1 MPASANEHG
10 VNRDDDLAPA
20 VVSDDGLPAPDAP
33 AVIPADTLP
42 TPDAP
47 AVIPADGLPT
57 PDAPAVI
64 PADALPAPEGG
75 SPERTLNDLPK
86 WLSEPDGWD
95 KLTEAA
101 QGIVSLQQAKA
112 AGVARKKL
120 HQQARSG
127 KGQRV
132 HRGVYA
138 TFAGEL
144 TRTAELWAAI
154 SRAGRG
160 AMLSHETAAE
170 IQGLSSQPSSLI
182 HITVPTRRRP
192 AQRTDIA
199 GVVIHR
205 SDQAQADP
213 VPYTELPRTRLMDT
227 VLDLV
232 ATAGTFEQA
241 YTWIARAVS
250 LTGLTTTDIAAAM
263 AARTRMRRRKLLAE
277 MLGDVGDGVHFPL
290 EHHYLKMIIREHGLP
305 AGTRQPRQREGT
317 ATWYLDFAYPQY
329 KVVVELDGAI
339 GSPPLTRAP
348 DALDGSRTIKLGWP
362 DVIDHACA
370 NAARLARILT
380 DGGWDAATL
389 RPCGDGCEV
398 APVSSSS
405 ARP

>member
-10 VNRDDDLAPA
+10 DVNRDDGVAPA
-20 VVSDDGLPAPDAP
+20 VVSDE
-33 AVIPADTLP
+33 
-42 TPDAP
+42 
-47 AVIPADGLPT
+47 GLPT

-64 PADALPAPEGG
+64 PARTLPAPDRD

-192 AQRTDIA
+192 AQRSEIA
-199 GVVIHR
+199 GVIIHR

-232 ATAGTFEQA
+232 AAADSFEQA

-250 LTGLTTTDIAAAM
+250 LTGLTAPDIAAAM
-263 AARTRMRRRKLLAE
+263 AGRTRMRGRKLLEE
-277 MLGDVGDGVHFPL
+277 MLGDAGDGVRFPL
-290 EHHYLKMIIREHGLP
+290 EHHYIKMIIRPHGLP
-305 AGTRQPRQREGT
+305 AGIRQPRHRDGAGT
-317 ATWYLDFAYPQY
+317 WDLDFAYLRY
-329 KVVVELDGAI
+329 KVVVELDGVI
-339 GSPPLTRAP
+339 GSPPVARAP
-348 DALDGSRTIKLGWP
+348 DALDGSQTIKLGWP

-370 NAARLARILT
+370 NAGRLARILI

-398 APVSSSS
+398 AHVS
-405 ARP
+405 

>member
-10 VNRDDDLAPA
+10 DVNRDDGLAPA
-20 VVSDDGLPAPDAP
+20 VVSDDGLPTPGAP
-33 AVIPADTLP
+33 AVIPA
-42 TPDAP
+42 
-47 AVIPADGLPT
+47 G
-57 PDAPAVI
+57 
-64 PADALPAPEGG
+64 ALPAPDRD
-75 SPERTLNDLPK
+75 SPERTLNDLPN
-86 WLSEPDGWD
+86 WLGEPDGWD

-192 AQRTDIA
+192 AQRSEIS

-232 ATAGTFEQA
+232 AAADSFEQA
-241 YTWIARAVS
+241 DTWIARAVS
-250 LTGLTTTDIAAAM
+250 LTGLPAIDIAAAM
-263 AARTRMRRRKLLAE
+263 AGRTRMRHRKLLEE

-290 EHHYLKMIIREHGLP
+290 EGHYIKMVIRPHGLP
-305 AGTRQPRQREGT
+305 AGTRHPRQRDGA
-317 ATWYLDFAYPQY
+317 ATWYLDFGYPRY
-329 KVVVELDGAI
+329 KVVVELDGVL
-339 GSPPLTRAP
+339 GSPPAARAP
-348 DALDGSRTIKLGWP
+348 AALDGSQTIKLGWP

-370 NAARLARILT
+370 NAARLAWILI

-398 APVSSSS
+398 AQVSSSS

>member
-1 MPASANEHG
+1 MPASANEQG
-10 VNRDDDLAPA
+10 DVNRDDGPGPA
-20 VVSDDGLPAPDAP
+20 VVCDG
-33 AVIPADTLP
+33 
-42 TPDAP
+42 
-47 AVIPADGLPT
+47 GLPT

-64 PADALPAPEGG
+64 PADALPAPDSD

-86 WLSEPDGWD
+86 WLGEPDGWD

-101 QGIVSLQQAKA
+101 QGVVSLQQAKA

-144 TRTAELWAAI
+144 TRAAELWAAI

-192 AQRTDIA
+192 AQRTEIS

-232 ATAGTFEQA
+232 AAADSFEQA

-250 LTGLTTTDIAAAM
+250 LTGLPAPDIAAAM
-263 AARTRMRRRKLLAE
+263 AGRTRMRGRKLLEE
-277 MLGDVGDGVHFPL
+277 MLGDMGDGVHFPL
-290 EHHYLKMIIREHGLP
+290 EGHYIKMITRPHGLP
-305 AGTRQPRQREGT
+305 AGTRQPRQRDGA
-317 ATWYLDFAYPQY
+317 ATWYLDFAYPRY
-329 KVVVELDGAI
+329 KVVVELDGVI
-339 GSPPLTRAP
+339 GSPPVARAP
-348 DALDGSRTIKLGWP
+348 DALDGSQAVKLGWP

-370 NAARLARILT
+370 NAARLARILI
-380 DGGWDAATL
+380 DGGWDAPTL
-389 RPCGDGCEV
+389 RLCGDGCEV
-398 APVSSSS
+398 ARVSSSP

>member
-1 MPASANEHG
+1 MPASANERG
-10 VNRDDDLAPA
+10 DVNRDDGLAPA
-20 VVSDDGLPAPDAP
+20 VVSD
-33 AVIPADTLP
+33 
-42 TPDAP
+42 
-47 AVIPADGLPT
+47 DGLPT

-64 PADALPAPEGG
+64 PADAPPAPDTD

-86 WLSEPDGWD
+86 WLSEPDGWN

-192 AQRTDIA
+192 AQRGEIA

-232 ATAGTFEQA
+232 AAADSFEQA
-241 YTWIARAVS
+241 CTWIARAVT
-250 LTGLTTTDIAAAM
+250 LTGLTTADIAAAM
-263 AARTRMRRRKLLAE
+263 AARTRMRRRRLLEE
-277 MLGDVGDGVHFPL
+277 MLTDAGDGVHFPL
-290 EHHYLKMIIREHGLP
+290 EHHYVKMIVRPHGLP
-305 AGTRQPRQREGT
+305 AGTRQPRQREPRQRDGM
-317 ATWYLDFAYPQY
+317 AAWYLDFAYPQY

-339 GSPPLTRAP
+339 ASPPVARAP
-348 DALDGSRTIKLGWP
+348 DALDGSQTIALGWP
-362 DVIDHACA
+362 DVIDHPCA
-370 NAARLARILT
+370 NAARLARILI

-398 APVSSSS
+398 ARVSSSS